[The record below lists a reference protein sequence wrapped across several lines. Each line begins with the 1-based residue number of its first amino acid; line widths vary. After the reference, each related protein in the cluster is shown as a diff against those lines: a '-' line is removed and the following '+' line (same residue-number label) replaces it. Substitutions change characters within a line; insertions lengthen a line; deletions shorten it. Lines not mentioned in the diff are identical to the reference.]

1 MKTKVALFLLLII
14 GFIQAQ
20 KRPDLGRF
28 KTTQEKLSAWE
39 KYCKALTEE
48 EKYSL
53 LITETDIGINLSK
66 NHPEFLAQFYFF
78 KG

>member
-20 KRPDLGRF
+20 KRPDLARF

-39 KYCKALTEE
+39 KYCKALKRE
-48 EKYSL
+48 
-53 LITETDIGINLSK
+53 LSDL
-66 NHPEFLAQFYFF
+66 NSCCELFLV
-78 KG
+78 